1 MDCSLP
7 DSSVHWIFQA
17 RVLEWVAIAFFEGVV
32 KNGINVSQ
40 DYSVILVLIKIYSC
54 SLVCILDTSNSR
66 ETDIF
71 SFK

>member
-1 MDCSLP
+1 M
-7 DSSVHWIFQA
+7 
-17 RVLEWVAIAFFEGVV
+17 V

-40 DYSVILVLIKIYSC
+40 DYSVVLVLIKIYSC